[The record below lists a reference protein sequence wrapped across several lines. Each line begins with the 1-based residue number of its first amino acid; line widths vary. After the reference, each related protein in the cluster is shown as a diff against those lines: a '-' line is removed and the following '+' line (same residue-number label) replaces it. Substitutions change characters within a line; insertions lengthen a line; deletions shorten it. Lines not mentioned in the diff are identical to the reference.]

1 MSLRL
6 SNPVHLLAAG
16 FGCGLAPRAP
26 GTAGTA
32 AGVVLYL
39 VLAPL
44 PLAAYLGLTLGLFLL
59 GVWICG
65 RAARDL
71 DAHDH
76 PSIVFD
82 EMIGY
87 LVTMTGA
94 PLAIHWPTIHW
105 PGIGW
110 TMLGFV
116 LFRFF
121 DIVKPWPISLLDRK
135 VPGGFGI
142 MLDDLAAGLAALAVL
157 QALRGL
163 AA

>member
-1 MSLRL
+1 MSD
-6 SNPVHLLAAG
+6 PVHLLAAG
-16 FGCGLAPRAP
+16 FGTGLAPRAP
-26 GTAGTA
+26 GTAGTL
-32 AGVVLYL
+32 AGVLLYL
-39 VLAPL
+39 ALAALPL
-44 PLAAYLGLTLGLFLL
+44 PVYLGLSLGLFLL

-71 DAHDH
+71 NAHDH

-87 LVTMTGA
+87 LVTMAGA
-94 PLAIHWPTIHW
+94 PF
-105 PGIGW
+105 GIGW
-110 TMLGFV
+110 LALGFV

-142 MLDDLAAGLAALAVL
+142 MLDDLAAGLLALTVL
-157 QALRGL
+157 QAVRGL
-163 AA
+163 PG

>member
-1 MSLRL
+1 MSD
-6 SNPVHLLAAG
+6 PVHLLAAG

-32 AGVVLYL
+32 AGVLLYL
-39 VLAPL
+39 ALSPL
-44 PLAAYLGLTLGLFLL
+44 PLPAYLGMTLGLFLL
-59 GVWICG
+59 GIWICG

-87 LVTMTGA
+87 LVTMAGA
-94 PLAIHWPTIHW
+94 PL
-105 PGIGW
+105 GIGW
-110 TMLGFV
+110 VALGFV

-121 DIVKPWPISLLDRK
+121 DIVKPWPISLIDRK

-157 QALRGL
+157 QALRGISI
-163 AA
+163 

>member
-1 MSLRL
+1 MSD
-6 SNPVHLLAAG
+6 PVHLLAAG
-16 FGCGLAPRAP
+16 FGCGLARRAP
-26 GTAGTA
+26 GTVGTA

-39 VLAPL
+39 ALTPL
-44 PLAAYLGLTLGLFLL
+44 PLPVYLGLTLGLFLL

-65 RAARDL
+65 RAAHDL

-87 LVTMTGA
+87 LVTMAGA
-94 PLAIHWPTIHW
+94 PLS
-105 PGIGW
+105 IGW
-110 TMLGFV
+110 IALGFV

-157 QALRGL
+157 QVVRRMLG
-163 AA
+163 

>member
-1 MSLRL
+1 MSD
-6 SNPVHLLAAG
+6 PVHLLAAG
-16 FGCGLAPRAP
+16 FGTGLAPRAP
-26 GTAGTA
+26 GTAGTL
-32 AGVVLYL
+32 AGVLLYL
-39 VLAPL
+39 ALAALPL
-44 PLAAYLGLTLGLFLL
+44 PVYLALSLGLFLL

-71 DAHDH
+71 NAHDH

-87 LVTMTGA
+87 LVTMAGA
-94 PLAIHWPTIHW
+94 PS
-105 PGIGW
+105 GIGW
-110 TMLGFV
+110 LALGFV

-142 MLDDLAAGLAALAVL
+142 MLDDLAAGLLALAVL
-157 QALRGL
+157 QAVRGL
-163 AA
+163 LN

>member
-1 MSLRL
+1 MTLRMSD
-6 SNPVHLLAAG
+6 PVHLLAAG
-16 FGCGLAPRAP
+16 FGTGLAPRAP
-26 GTAGTA
+26 GTAGTL
-32 AGVVLYL
+32 AGVLLYL
-39 VLAPL
+39 ALAALPL
-44 PLAAYLGLTLGLFLL
+44 PVYLGLSLGLFLL

-71 DAHDH
+71 NAHDH

-87 LVTMTGA
+87 LVTMAGA
-94 PLAIHWPTIHW
+94 PF
-105 PGIGW
+105 GIGW
-110 TMLGFV
+110 LALGFV

-142 MLDDLAAGLAALAVL
+142 MLDDLAAGLLALAVL
-157 QALRGL
+157 QAVRGL
-163 AA
+163 PG

>member
-1 MSLRL
+1 MSD
-6 SNPVHLLAAG
+6 PVHLLAAG
-16 FGCGLAPRAP
+16 FGTGLAPRAP
-26 GTAGTA
+26 GTAGTL
-32 AGVVLYL
+32 AGVLLYL
-39 VLAPL
+39 ALAALPL
-44 PLAAYLGLTLGLFLL
+44 PVYLGLSLGLFLL

-71 DAHDH
+71 NAHDH

-87 LVTMTGA
+87 LVTMAGA
-94 PLAIHWPTIHW
+94 PF
-105 PGIGW
+105 GIGW
-110 TMLGFV
+110 LALGFV

-142 MLDDLAAGLAALAVL
+142 MLDDLAAGLLALAVL
-157 QALRGL
+157 QAVRGL
-163 AA
+163 PG

>member
-1 MSLRL
+1 MSD
-6 SNPVHLLAAG
+6 PVHLLAAG
-16 FGCGLAPRAP
+16 FGTGLVPRAP
-26 GTAGTA
+26 GTAGTL
-32 AGVVLYL
+32 AGVLLYL
-39 VLAPL
+39 ALAALPL
-44 PLAAYLGLTLGLFLL
+44 PAYLGVSLGLFLL

-71 DAHDH
+71 NAHDH

-87 LVTMTGA
+87 LVTMAGA
-94 PLAIHWPTIHW
+94 PF
-105 PGIGW
+105 GIGW
-110 TMLGFV
+110 LALGFV

-142 MLDDLAAGLAALAVL
+142 MLDDLAAGLLALAVL
-157 QALRGL
+157 QAVRGL
-163 AA
+163 PS

>member
-1 MSLRL
+1 MSD
-6 SNPVHLLAAG
+6 PVHLLAAG
-16 FGCGLAPRAP
+16 FGTGLAPRAP
-26 GTAGTA
+26 GTAGTL
-32 AGVVLYL
+32 AGVPLYL
-39 VLAPL
+39 ALAALPL
-44 PLAAYLGLTLGLFLL
+44 PAYLGLSLGLFLL

-71 DAHDH
+71 NAHDH

-87 LVTMTGA
+87 LVTMAGA
-94 PLAIHWPTIHW
+94 PF
-105 PGIGW
+105 GIGW
-110 TMLGFV
+110 LALGFV

-142 MLDDLAAGLAALAVL
+142 MLDDLAAGLLALAVL
-157 QALRGL
+157 QAVRGL
-163 AA
+163 TG

>member
-1 MSLRL
+1 MSD
-6 SNPVHLLAAG
+6 PVHLLAAG
-16 FGCGLAPRAP
+16 FGSGLAPRAP
-26 GTAGTA
+26 GTAGTL
-32 AGVVLYL
+32 AGVPLYL
-39 VLAPL
+39 ALAPL
-44 PLAAYLGLTLGLFLL
+44 PLPAYLGLILGLFLL

-71 DAHDH
+71 NAHDH

-87 LVTMTGA
+87 LVTMAGA
-94 PLAIHWPTIHW
+94 PS
-105 PGIGW
+105 GCGW
-110 TMLGFV
+110 LVLGFV

-142 MLDDLAAGLAALAVL
+142 MLDDLAAGLLALSVL
-157 QALRGL
+157 QAVRGL
-163 AA
+163 AG

>member
-1 MSLRL
+1 MSD
-6 SNPVHLLAAG
+6 PVHLLAAG
-16 FGCGLAPRAP
+16 FGSGLAPRAP
-26 GTAGTA
+26 GTAGTL
-32 AGVVLYL
+32 AGVLLYL
-39 VLAPL
+39 ALAALPL
-44 PLAAYLGLTLGLFLL
+44 PVYLGLSLGLFLL

-71 DAHDH
+71 NAHDH

-87 LVTMTGA
+87 LVTMAGA
-94 PLAIHWPTIHW
+94 PF
-105 PGIGW
+105 GIGW
-110 TMLGFV
+110 LALGFV

-142 MLDDLAAGLAALAVL
+142 MLDDLAAGLLALAVL
-157 QALRGL
+157 QAVRGL
-163 AA
+163 PG